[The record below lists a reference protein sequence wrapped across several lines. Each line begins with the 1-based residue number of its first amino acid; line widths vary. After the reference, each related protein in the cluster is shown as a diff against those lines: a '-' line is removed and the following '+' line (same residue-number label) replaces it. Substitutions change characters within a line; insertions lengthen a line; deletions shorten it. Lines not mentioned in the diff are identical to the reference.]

1 MNGSY
6 FSNAGLFLVNV
17 LFDIYIIAVLL
28 RVLLQL
34 VQADF
39 FNPISQVLVRVTN
52 PLVIPLRRVIPPL
65 RRLDMAA
72 VVLIIALKTA
82 QLGLAGMLLDQE
94 VSFPAMLVFA
104 VAALLQTLITLFTV
118 TVVVQV
124 ILSWIDPHSQNPVGG
139 LLRKLN
145 APLLN
150 RVRRYMPAIGGLDLS
165 PLIVIVA
172 LQLARILIVAP
183 IFDLARYVAAG

>member
-17 LFDIYIIAVLL
+17 VFDICIVAVLL

-39 FNPISQVLVRVTN
+39 FNPICQFLVRATN

-65 RRLDMAA
+65 RQLDMAS
-72 VVLIIALKTA
+72 VVLVVVLKIV
-82 QLGLAGMLLDQE
+82 QLMLAGMLLGQE
-94 VSFPAMLVFA
+94 ASFPAMLVFA
-104 VAALLQTLITLFTV
+104 VAALLQTLINIFTV
-118 TVVVQV
+118 TIVARV
-124 ILSWIDPHSQNPVGG
+124 ILSWIDPYGQNPMGG
-139 LLRKLN
+139 LLQKLN

-150 RVRRYMPAIGGLDLS
+150 PVRRYMPAIGGLDLS
-165 PLIVIVA
+165 PFVVILA
-172 LQLARILIVAP
+172 LQLAGMLIVAP
-183 IFDLARYVAAG
+183 IFDLARHIAAG